1 MWIQTKKYNLPVF
14 HYFNSVVDSK
24 NVMVDWK
31 NNMFNVSWINLFTSS
46 GTLWYEVSA
55 STYRGGANIVHWIE
69 TTNQYLVFGLPSSIT
84 EPSGIDIF
92 VLVRAVTVSGL
103 YTDADTSIRLP
114 T

>member
-1 MWIQTKKYNLPVF
+1 
-14 HYFNSVVDSK
+14 
-24 NVMVDWK
+24 MVEWK
-31 NNMFNVSWINLFTSS
+31 NSMFNVSWIDLFMSS

-55 STYRGGANIVHWIE
+55 GTHRGGANIVHWIE

-92 VLVRAVTVSGL
+92 VLVRGVTVSGL
-103 YTDADTSIRLP
+103 YTDAHTSIRLP